1 MGYLKCDL
9 DFLNKK
15 ITNIL
20 INVNFD
26 NNTIE
31 IDTASLFVDGQFIS
45 STGNINILEKSWELN
60 TIIDDFKLSKNTFI
74 SGSVNLKSAHL
85 FDQIEGDIKLNNS
98 LIDSVKIASIA
109 GKFKY
114 KDQVVSSENIS
125 INSDWYIGKIKID
138 SLSAT
143 DNFKITGIVNISDIS
158 ENIIPVA
165 GDLA

>member
-1 MGYLKCDL
+1 M
-9 DFLNKK
+9 
-15 ITNIL
+15 
-20 INVNFD
+20 INLNFD
-26 NNTIE
+26 NNTIA

-45 STGNINILEKSWELN
+45 STGHIKILEKSWKLN

-98 LIDSVKIASIA
+98 LIDSVKIDSMV

-125 INSDWYIGKIKID
+125 INS
-138 SLSAT
+138 T
-143 DNFKITGIVNISDIS
+143 TEVNQKFS
-158 ENIIPVA
+158 N
-165 GDLA
+165 